1 MEKEG
6 RIKKKNDDDDEEE
19 PEKKEDEKVDEEN
32 KWPEPED
39 CFEYKLVG
47 VTVHSGSADSGHYW
61 AYINV
66 KRGLEEPDEND
77 PEWAATENEPW
88 MEFNDS
94 RVSEYKFSRIKDDCF
109 GGKQ

>member
-6 RIKKKNDDDDEEE
+6 RLNKKKKEGDEDDQEEE
-19 PEKKEDEKVDEEN
+19 QTEEQNEEN

-47 VTVHSGSADSGHYW
+47 VNIHSGSAQSGHYW
-61 AYINV
+61 SLINV
-66 KRGLEEPDEND
+66 KRGLDEPDEND
-77 PEWAATENEPW
+77 EQWANTEEDPW

-94 RVSEYKFSRIKDDCF
+94 RVSEFKYSKLKDEAF
-109 GGKQ
+109 GG